1 MTRTPFFQRITPV
14 GSTSPSAKMRLVS
27 KRPSPSVSSSSL
39 TRPVG
44 AGVER
49 IAGHLDDE
57 QASLF
62 VEVHRDRTLD
72 VGLGRHQLDPV
83 ARLQLHR
90 GHRLGRRVR
99 RTVGA
104 PGEEARPRSS
114 RAEQHRSTLR
124 RGIRS
129 EMSYP
134 RDGMIAHVPAIARPR
149 THLTVLLILSL
160 THLLNDLIQA
170 LIPAIYPIIKD
181 SYALGFVQIGLITLT
196 FQVAGSLLQPVVGWH
211 TDTHPM
217 PYSTVVGM
225 TFTLAGLVGLAFAS
239 RYGFILASVA
249 SIGIG
254 SSIYHPEATRMARH
268 ASGGR
273 QGLAQGLFQVGGYIG
288 GALAPLLAALIIV
301 PHGQREPGVVLGRGP
316 AGDGAHGLDGRHPRR
331 DPQPSSPRRGRRSRS
346 RRRRPSRTRRRPSP
360 IGLTVLT
367 LLMFSKNAYGES
379 FRSFYTFYLIDRF
392 GVSIQTSQ
400 LMLFIL
406 LIAAAAGALLG
417 GIVGDRIGRH
427 RIIWIS
433 VLGPLPFTLLLP
445 YANFFWTGVLT
456 VVINLV
462 MASAFAS
469 ILIYAMELI
478 PNRIGLIGGL
488 FYGLNFG
495 LGGIAAAL
503 LGGLADHHRDR
514 ARLPA
519 LLVPAAGR
527 AAGLVPAAH
536 RGAPR
541 RALTRAMLDCVRDAG
556 CAVCGSST
564 F

>member
-1 MTRTPFFQRITPV
+1 M
-14 GSTSPSAKMRLVS
+14 A
-27 KRPSPSVSSSSL
+27 
-39 TRPVG
+39 
-44 AGVER
+44 
-49 IAGHLDDE
+49 
-57 QASLF
+57 
-62 VEVHRDRTLD
+62 
-72 VGLGRHQLDPV
+72 
-83 ARLQLHR
+83 
-90 GHRLGRRVR
+90 
-99 RTVGA
+99 
-104 PGEEARPRSS
+104 
-114 RAEQHRSTLR
+114 
-124 RGIRS
+124 
-129 EMSYP
+129 YP
-134 RDGMIAHVPAIARPR
+134 RDGMIAHVAPLARPR
-149 THLTVLLILSL
+149 THLTILLILSL
-160 THLLNDLIQA
+160 THLLNDLLQA
-170 LIPAIYPIIKD
+170 LIPAIYPILKV

-239 RYGFILASVA
+239 RYGVILVSVA
-249 SIGIG
+249 SIGVG

-273 QGLAQGLFQVGGYIG
+273 QGLAQGLFQVGGYLG

-301 PHGQREPGVVLGRGP
+301 PRGQATLAWFSLAALLAIVLMAWT
-316 AGDGAHGLDGRHPRR
+316 AGTHAEI
-331 DPQPSSPRRGRRSRS
+331 RSRVTAARASLSSTAAPPSHS
-346 RRRRPSRTRRRPSP
+346 RAT
-360 IGLTVLT
+360 IAVGLTVLT

-392 GVSIQTSQ
+392 GASIQTSQ
-400 LMLFIL
+400 LMLFVL

-417 GIVGDRIGRH
+417 GIVGDRIGRY

-445 YANFFWTGVLT
+445 FANFFWTGVLT

-462 MASAFAS
+462 MASAFAA

-503 LGGLADHHRDR
+503 LGGLADHIGIERVYQICSF
-514 ARLPA
+514 LP
-519 LLVPAAGR
+519 L
-527 AAGLVPAAH
+527 AGLLAWFLPGIEE
-536 RGAPR
+536 R
-541 RALTRAMLDCVRDAG
+541 RDAH
-556 CAVCGSST
+556 
-564 F
+564 

>member
-1 MTRTPFFQRITPV
+1 MTAPA
-14 GSTSPSAKMRLVS
+14 PS
-27 KRPSPSVSSSSL
+27 
-39 TRPVG
+39 
-44 AGVER
+44 
-49 IAGHLDDE
+49 
-57 QASLF
+57 
-62 VEVHRDRTLD
+62 
-72 VGLGRHQLDPV
+72 
-83 ARLQLHR
+83 
-90 GHRLGRRVR
+90 
-99 RTVGA
+99 
-104 PGEEARPRSS
+104 
-114 RAEQHRSTLR
+114 
-124 RGIRS
+124 
-129 EMSYP
+129 
-134 RDGMIAHVPAIARPR
+134 IARPR
-149 THLTVLLILSL
+149 THLAVLLVLSL

-181 SYALGFVQIGLITLT
+181 GYALDFVQIGLITLT
-196 FQVAGSLLQPVVGWH
+196 FQIAGSMLQPVVGWY

-217 PYSTVVGM
+217 PHATVVGM
-225 TFTLAGLVGLAFAS
+225 TFTLAGLVALAFAS
-239 RYGFILASVA
+239 RYGVILASVA

-301 PHGQREPGVVLGRGP
+301 PHGQRSLALFSGVALLAMVLMAWT
-316 AGDGAHGLDGRHPRR
+316 AGTHAEIRKRVTAARASLSGAAGAREQPRS
-331 DPQPSSPRRGRRSRS
+331 QATIAVGF
-346 RRRRPSRTRRRPSP
+346 
-360 IGLTVLT
+360 IVLTV
-367 LLMFSKNAYGES
+367 LMFSKNAYGES

-417 GIVGDRIGRH
+417 GLVGDRIGRH

-445 YANFFWTGVLT
+445 YASFFWTGVLT

-478 PNRIGLIGGL
+478 PNRIGLVGGL

-495 LGGIAAAL
+495 LGGIAAAI
-503 LGGLADHHRDR
+503 LGGLADSIGIEGVYQVCSFLPLVGLLAWFLPRIDAHRD
-514 ARLPA
+514 
-519 LLVPAAGR
+519 
-527 AAGLVPAAH
+527 AH
-536 RGAPR
+536 A
-541 RALTRAMLDCVRDAG
+541 
-556 CAVCGSST
+556 
-564 F
+564 